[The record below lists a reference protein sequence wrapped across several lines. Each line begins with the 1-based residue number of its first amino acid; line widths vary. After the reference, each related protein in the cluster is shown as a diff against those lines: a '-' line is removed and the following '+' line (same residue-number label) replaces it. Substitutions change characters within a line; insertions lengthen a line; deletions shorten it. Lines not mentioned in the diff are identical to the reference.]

1 MLDKI
6 FPVLCLLFL
15 SQLGLAQDF
24 QQDFENYMSVGD
36 TNQQRIILN
45 DWEKHNPK
53 DPEYFVSYFN
63 FCFNNAK
70 RVSLQLNQN
79 DADNGEGLTI
89 TDSSGNEVGFIG
101 EGITYDM
108 PLLQEGL
115 DKIQAGIL
123 LYPDRL
129 DMRFGKIFALGEA
142 RLWDA
147 FTQEIVS
154 SIQYSAKNKNK
165 WLWKKN
171 QEVADPQKVFLGALQ
186 DYQVTLYD
194 TQNDSLLKNMRRIAE
209 EVLKFYPGHMESLTN
224 LAISYILEKQ
234 YAKAIPYLE
243 RAEKDNPNNGVVLS
257 NMAYVLELMND
268 YSKSILYYEKILKL
282 PDADAQQFAAGRIEA
297 LKMKQKK

>member
-1 MLDKI
+1 MAHKL
-6 FPVLCLLFL
+6 FPFLCLLWL
-15 SQLGLAQDF
+15 SHSALAQDF
-24 QQDFENYMSVGD
+24 QQDFENYMSIGD

-45 DWEKHNPK
+45 NWEHHNPK

-70 RVSLQLNQN
+70 RVSLQLNQSG
-79 DADNGEGLTI
+79 AVNGEGLSI
-89 TDSSGNEVGFIG
+89 TDSSGNDAGFIG
-101 EGITYDM
+101 EGIAYDM
-108 PLLQEGL
+108 DLLQEGL
-115 DKIQAGIL
+115 EKIQAGIL
-123 LYPDRL
+123 LYPNRL

-154 SIQYSAKNKNK
+154 TIQYSTKNGNE

-171 QEVADPQKVFLGALQ
+171 EKVANPKQVFLGALQ
-186 DYQVTLYD
+186 DYEVTLYD
-194 TQNDSLLKNMRRIAE
+194 TQNDSLLKNMRRVAE

-243 RAEKDNPNNGVVLS
+243 RADKDNPNNGVVLS

-268 YSKSILYYEKILKL
+268 YPKSILYYEKMMKL